1 MERIKEWMKLHAV
14 LVIVLLCGAVLVCQM
29 VFQEDRN
36 VRGVVVEI
44 QTREDGSLA
53 SFILEQDGKRTG
65 VLLTEN
71 TLAKKV
77 FLANPMRTC
86 TRYSRKNFK

>member
-36 VRGVVVEI
+36 VRGVVVE
-44 QTREDGSLA
+44 D
-53 SFILEQDGKRTG
+53 
-65 VLLTEN
+65 
-71 TLAKKV
+71 
-77 FLANPMRTC
+77 
-86 TRYSRKNFK
+86 RKSVV